1 MAYVRKLP
9 SGKWQ
14 ARYRDA
20 AGIERSAGVYAHKR
34 EAVRKAEVA
43 EDKARGTFWRSD
55 DGRRQAWGTWADEV
69 WLPSRH
75 VADATAKGDRLRLEN
90 HLRPKWGHVPVASI
104 TRTDV
109 KAWAV
114 ELAKGGLGP
123 SSVSKCVALLS
134 ASLSAAVDS
143 ELIEANPAHRLSLPK
158 APTDLERFLTR
169 GEFDVL
175 AFHMPTERD
184 LLIVE
189 MLAYTGL
196 RWGELA
202 GLHRARVDVGRQ
214 MIRVVETY
222 NADAN
227 VMQSHPKGKKSRDVP
242 LPAFLAAK
250 VSQIGYPG
258 STCGVKHKSG
268 RCPGPLLI
276 PAEKGGPL
284 RNQNWAGRV
293 FRPAVRIAALGH
305 VRPHDLRHTYAS
317 WLLQNG
323 IPLAELSRLLGH
335 AQSTTTE
342 RYAHLAEV
350 PSGAILAALG
360 EAPAARLRH
369 AAIDRGR

>member
-1 MAYVRKLP
+1 MPWVRKLP
-9 SGKWQ
+9 SGRWQ
-14 ARYRDA
+14 GRYRDA
-20 AGIERSAGVYAHKR
+20 AGVDRSAGSFDHKARAKR
-34 EAVRKAEVA
+34 EAGIAEA
-43 EDKARGTFWRSD
+43 KARGTFWRSEE
-55 DGRRQAWGTWADEV
+55 GRRQAWGRWADDV
-69 WLPSRH
+69 WLPSRS
-75 VADATAKGDRLRLEN
+75 VAAATEKGDRLRLAN
-90 HLRPKWGHVPVASI
+90 HLRPKWGHVPVAAI

-114 ELAKGGLGP
+114 ELARGGLGP
-123 SSVSKCVALLS
+123 SSVQKCVALLS

-143 ELIEANPAHRLSLPK
+143 EIIEANPAHRLNLPK
-158 APTDLERFLTR
+158 PPTDMERFLTR

-175 AFHMPTERD
+175 AYHMPTERD

-227 VMQSHPKGKKSRDVP
+227 VMQPNPKSKKPRDVP
-242 LPAFLAAK
+242 LPAFLSVK
-250 VSQIGYPG
+250 ISQIAYPG
-258 STCGVKHKSG
+258 TDCGVRHLSG

-276 PAEKGGPL
+276 ASASGSPL

-293 FRPAVRIAALGH
+293 FRPAVKLAELGH
-305 VRPHDLRHTYAS
+305 VRPHDLRHSFAS
-317 WLLQNG
+317 WLLQAG
-323 IPLAELSRLLGH
+323 VPLAEVSRLLGH

-350 PSGAILAALG
+350 PSASILSALG
-360 EAPAARLRH
+360 EPAARLRH
-369 AAIDRGR
+369 GVRAIGS